1 METTEVVKVHP
12 HDTEE
17 RVDKGA
23 RLENQVK
30 AQTPQNWRENLKIQK
45 RNCMPIWLLYGWQFA
60 NLENVEH
67 YQVSCYR
74 VIYGSGAIPE
84 RPLNQAVW

>member
-1 METTEVVKVHP
+1 MPQGKDIVAGKAIAVQAMETTEVVKVHP

-30 AQTPQNWRENLKIQK
+30 AQTPQNWRENFENTKKKLYANMAIVRMAICQPGK
-45 RNCMPIWLLYGWQFA
+45 R
-60 NLENVEH
+60 
-67 YQVSCYR
+67 
-74 VIYGSGAIPE
+74 
-84 RPLNQAVW
+84 